1 MDASEITKTVGAV
14 KTLTEQDMYLQL
26 ELLVVLGVL
35 IVLGITLKMLN
46 TYRKKRRHRLYE
58 KRGERMNSTQKA
70 VLLKQIVSQGI
81 HDGLF
86 EAWHRGEI
94 TQDEYMQEC
103 TRYAN
108 IYDLGDL
115 LPRQRKLLK
124 TLIRDRVRSAKREI
138 KPLIPGDPPVKEVKP
153 NEFDKSNVVNIADVK
168 KNSFMSSFMDRVR
181 KAS

>member
-1 MDASEITKTVGAV
+1 MDASKVTNQVSV
-14 KTLTEQDMYLQL
+14 LPTLTSQELYLQQ
-26 ELLVVLGVL
+26 ELLWVTGVL
-35 IVLGITLKMLN
+35 VVLGITLWALN
-46 TYRKKRRHRLYE
+46 TYQKWRRHRLYE
-58 KRGERMNSTQKA
+58 KRGERMNPTQKA
-70 VLLKQIVSQGI
+70 ILLKQIVSQGI

-94 TQDEYMQEC
+94 TQDDYTTEC
-103 TRYAN
+103 SRYAN

-124 TLIRDRVRSAKREI
+124 TLIRDRVRSAKREV
-138 KPLIPGDPPVKEVKP
+138 KPLIPGDPPPKEIKP
-153 NEFDKSNVVNIADVK
+153 NEFGKSNVVNIADVK